1 MSTINSY
8 MSEIEKE
15 LYLFDTDCKIESN
28 KISLMIE
35 AVDNKLETNYLLA
48 EKKVMLENGSYEDLT
63 YYYTEA
69 NEEAK
74 GDREGVFTRIKNFF
88 IKIKNGIV
96 NFFKKIFG
104 KEDMEG
110 DAPQE
115 FEKAF
120 SILDS
125 VKGFFN
131 QQVSLF
137 KSGQYGA
144 LVVTS
149 VAAGFSIL
157 GEIKSIESTLEWTA
171 KSAKKLKHYTKE
183 AVTKWKKKIHDGML
197 KMCKDLEDIIN
208 KAAADGNVPAQ
219 WCQKLMDLL
228 NQAKS
233 RAINVWTNFTAWL
246 THKKTDDD
254 NDEQKKL
261 ESGNKAKGL
270 LAAGSDEK
278 SNEEDQDNKSDDKE
292 LANKSGNTQLT
303 NIKSNNSDKQQNDD
317 SFNNDVPKKSVKSLP
332 APKKLPKLNE
342 GDYSRLKDLA
352 QIEQTIYKGC
362 GPIIPF
368 IPQRY
373 SGEFKK
379 LNNIKDEPNRSKA
392 FIAWIDSITSHDHE
406 ISQYANDLM
415 KDNHSKDD
423 LSTLDAWMTKWFV
436 WLGEGKRTLENAK
449 KSAQDYGQVK
459 KESTDDLIYDL
470 IDIFKEF

>member
-157 GEIKSIESTLEWTA
+157 GEIKSIESTLEWTV
-171 KSAKKLKHYTKE
+171 KSSKKLKHYTKE

-233 RAINVWTNFTAWL
+233 RAISVWTNFTAWL

-261 ESGNKAKGL
+261 ESENKAKGL
-270 LAAGSDEK
+270 LGDGSD
-278 SNEEDQDNKSDDKE
+278 NKPQDDK
-292 LANKSGNTQLT
+292 LANKQSNDSQLA
-303 NIKSNNSDKQQNDD
+303 NKPEDDKSES
-317 SFNNDVPKKSVKSLP
+317 SSPKAVKALP

-362 GPIIPF
+362 GPIMPF

-423 LSTLDAWMTKWFV
+423 LGTLDAWMTRWFV